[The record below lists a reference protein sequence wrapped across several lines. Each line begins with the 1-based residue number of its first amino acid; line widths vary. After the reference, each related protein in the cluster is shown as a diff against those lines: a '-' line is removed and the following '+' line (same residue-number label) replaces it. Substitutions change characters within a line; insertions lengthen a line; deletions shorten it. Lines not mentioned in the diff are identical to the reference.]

1 DAAVAGSTTLLDPH
15 GAAGSVYRVQAITPD
30 GAFWATEEFT
40 PWAQNHLDVPLEVP
54 EGGVTPDGVAYEYRA
69 SDASVGDLD
78 GDGRLEIV
86 LLWHPTNAK
95 DNSQSGHTGNVYVDA
110 YTLDGEQLWRIVLG
124 RNIRAGAH
132 YTQLMVFDLDSD
144 GRAEVAVK
152 TADGTVDGV
161 GTVIGDPEADWRNEA
176 GYVLDGPELLTVFD
190 GLTGAAIDT
199 VDYVPPR
206 GVVDDWGDGYG
217 NRVDRFLAAVAYLDG
232 EHPSVVFTR
241 GYYTRAVLAAWD
253 FDGERLALRWVFDS
267 DEPGNEAAA
276 GQGNHNLSV
285 ADVDGDHRD
294 EIVFGSATI
303 DDRRRRHARV
313 RDRPRSRRRHAR
325 ERPGAEQRRPRG
337 VRRPR
342 VHGLLERPRRDDAR
356 RRHRRDPVEHPGH
369 PRHRPRRRRRH
380 RPALPRCRGLR
391 RRLGRV

>member
-1 DAAVAGSTTLLDPH
+1 
-15 GAAGSVYRVQAITPD
+15 
-30 GAFWATEEFT
+30 
-40 PWAQNHLDVPLEVP
+40 
-54 EGGVTPDGVAYEYRA
+54 
-69 SDASVGDLD
+69 
-78 GDGRLEIV
+78 
-86 LLWHPTNAK
+86 
-95 DNSQSGHTGNVYVDA
+95 
-110 YTLDGEQLWRIVLG
+110 

-132 YTQLMVFDLDSD
+132 CTQLGVFDLDSD

-253 FDGERLALRWVFDS
+253 FDGERLALRWVLDS

-303 DDRRRRHARV
+303 DDDGTLAYATGLGHGDAMHVSDLVPSNDGLEVFAVHECMDCSGGRGATM
-313 RDRPRSRRRHAR
+313 RDAATG
-325 ERPGAEQRRPRG
+325 EI
-337 VRRPR
+337 
-342 VHGLLERPRRDDAR
+342 
-356 RRHRRDPVEHPGH
+356 
-369 PRHRPRRRRRH
+369 
-380 RPALPRCRGLR
+380 
-391 RRLGRV
+391 